1 MVSSAYSVEFE
12 VPTSATVPGTVTVTG
27 DFSMSKLPLGPP
39 KNDPQCLT
47 VDVVSGLATPQAMSG
62 WTSPL
67 AAAPDAAAPDAA
79 GPTTPSSRP

>member
-27 DFSMSKLPLGPP
+27 DFSVSTLPGVPP

-47 VDVVSGLATPQAMSG
+47 VDVVSGLDIAEDDVR
-62 WTSPL
+62 
-67 AAAPDAAAPDAA
+67 PDDPPAA
-79 GPTTPSSRP
+79 GPPRRGPG